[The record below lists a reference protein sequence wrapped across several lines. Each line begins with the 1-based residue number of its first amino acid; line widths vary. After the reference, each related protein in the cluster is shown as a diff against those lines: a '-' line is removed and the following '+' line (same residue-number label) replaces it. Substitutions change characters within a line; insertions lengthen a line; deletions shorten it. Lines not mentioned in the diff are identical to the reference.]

1 MILLQL
7 FGNILCRYD
16 SLFHMF
22 WVVEKVFGSATT
34 LLLKTRDI
42 TLIIVHFL

>member
-1 MILLQL
+1 ML
-7 FGNILCRYD
+7 
-16 SLFHMF
+16 
-22 WVVEKVFGSATT
+22 WVVVKVFGSATI